1 MNEVKRPKKPL
12 IFYYVI
18 VMVVL
23 LLINLLTV
31 PWLAQRRVQEVDYGT
46 FLEMIEQKQVA
57 TVELDGNTIYFTDK
71 EAETNFYETTT
82 FDDPDLVN
90 RLDEAGCTFGRVA
103 EEPMNPILSFLLS
116 WIVPLL
122 IFIGL
127 GQLLSRQL
135 MKKMGGGTDGN
146 PFMQFGKSNV
156 KVYVQSTVGITFNDV
171 AGEDEANRPQ
181 DPSGTAG
188 SERKRRDSQSPC
200 KKSPF
205 K

>member
-1 MNEVKRPKKPL
+1 MTL
-12 IFYYVI
+12 YFYSETKEDIYETSTETEKATHI
-18 VMVVL
+18 L
-23 LLINLLTV
+23 LLDRSGSNHPVKFPIV
-31 PWLAQRRVQEVDYGT
+31 SKDYREEYQGGGLGT

-122 IFIGL
+122 
-127 GQLLSRQL
+127 
-135 MKKMGGGTDGN
+135 
-146 PFMQFGKSNV
+146 
-156 KVYVQSTVGITFNDV
+156 
-171 AGEDEANRPQ
+171 Q
-181 DPSGTAG
+181 DS
-188 SERKRRDSQSPC
+188 
-200 KKSPF
+200 
-205 K
+205 